1 MDPYEALRNAIVLQA
16 VKDWRDAIKRLRKN
30 PGNKIALA
38 MKEETERFF
47 LSEWFYGLTG
57 ISGSAVLHKL
67 QQEEI
72 R

>member
-47 LSEWFYGLTG
+47 LSEFFMHLTEVDG
-57 ISGSAVLHKL
+57 DYLLKRLRREG
-67 QQEEI
+67 
-72 R
+72 